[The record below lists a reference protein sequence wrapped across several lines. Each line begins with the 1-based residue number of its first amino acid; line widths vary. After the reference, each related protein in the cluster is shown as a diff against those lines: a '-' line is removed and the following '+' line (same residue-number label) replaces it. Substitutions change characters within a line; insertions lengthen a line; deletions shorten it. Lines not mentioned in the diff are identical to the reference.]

1 MKYLILLAVFVAVFA
16 PLRRLFRKLF
26 NGRK

>member
-1 MKYLILLAVFVAVFA
+1 MKYLILLAVFVAVFV
-16 PLRRLFRKLF
+16 PLRRLFRKVF